1 MNIILM
7 RTFACRM
14 IHVSVCACI
23 YQSNIEG
30 LVCAHLGF
38 PGGSVVKNPPANAGD
53 LGPIPGSGRSPE
65 EGSGN
70 LLQNSCLGNS
80 MDGGAWWAAAHG
92 FTKVLDMTR

>member
-1 MNIILM
+1 
-7 RTFACRM
+7 M

-38 PGGSVVKNPPANAGD
+38 PGDSVVKNPPANAGD

-80 MDGGAWWAAAHG
+80 MDGGAWRASP
-92 FTKVLDMTR
+92 